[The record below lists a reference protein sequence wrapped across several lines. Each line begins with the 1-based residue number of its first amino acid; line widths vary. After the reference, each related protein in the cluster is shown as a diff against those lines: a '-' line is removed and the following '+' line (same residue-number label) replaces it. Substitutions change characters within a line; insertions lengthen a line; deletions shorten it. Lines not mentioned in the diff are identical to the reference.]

1 MNYKEIVDLLGS
13 IADYHKMI
21 ADWGYGELSDI
32 KTRAEN
38 TTGGADYPYMF
49 INPAGGVR
57 DNRTVT
63 WTFNL
68 VMMEIVGPGDDFL
81 QVQSDCA
88 QYLADVLAYLELKVV
103 GPNAPQPVYSTQLQP
118 FKERFQDQVA
128 GMTGVLQVIVPDPL
142 NDCIT
147 PFADPLEFIEEDL
160 STNDLI
166 ITENGLNIIEETP

>member
-13 IADYHKMI
+13 IATEHKMI
-21 ADWGYGELSDI
+21 ADYGYGELSDI

-57 DNRTVT
+57 DNRTAT

-68 VMMEIVGPGDDFL
+68 VMMEICGPGDDFL

-103 GPNAPQPVYSTQLQP
+103 GPTAPQPVYSTQLQP

-128 GMTGVLQVIVPDPL
+128 GMTAVLQVIVPDPL

-147 PFADPLEFIEEDL
+147 PFADPIEFIEEDL

-166 ITENGLNIIEETP
+166 LTEDGLNIIEENS

>member
-1 MNYKEIVDLLGS
+1 MKYKEIVDLLGN
-13 IADYHKMI
+13 IASQHKMI

-49 INPAGGVR
+49 INPAGGTR
-57 DNRTVT
+57 NNRTVT

-88 QYLADVLAYLELKVV
+88 EYLADVLGYLELGVV
-103 GPNAPQPVYSTQLQP
+103 GPRAPQPVYGTQLQP

-128 GMTGVLQVIVPDPL
+128 GMTGILQVIVPQPL
-142 NDCIT
+142 NDCIA
-147 PFADPLEFIEEDL
+147 PFADPIEIIEEDL
-160 STNDLI
+160 STNDFFL
-166 ITENGLNIIEETP
+166 TESGKNIIDEQL